1 MLQVLDLFV
10 CHQLVQNFLA
20 LCLTAKAR
28 SAVDFIHFGFVP
40 TYPCFLFFTFLES
53 EGRM

>member
-1 MLQVLDLFV
+1 M
-10 CHQLVQNFLA
+10 CHQLLQNFLA

-40 TYPCFLFFTFLES
+40 YPFFFFELFLNLKEECEISRLIF
-53 EGRM
+53 